1 VTVVTDRRPE
11 PWESSAAGPFLTMAG
26 GREQVVVGFDEARE
40 TAHAF
45 ADRLDA

>member
-1 VTVVTDRRPE
+1 
-11 PWESSAAGPFLTMAG
+11 MAG
-26 GREQVVVGFDEARE
+26 GHEQVAVGFDEARE